1 MLSLIRF
8 YMKEYLGILSFK
20 PCMDDSDNSLSEA
33 SDAYSN
39 IKFCIDVWSI
49 ASCL

>member
-8 YMKEYLGILSFK
+8 YMKEYLEVLSFK
-20 PCMDDSDNSLSEA
+20 PCMDDSNNSLSEA
-33 SDAYSN
+33 IIAYQN
-39 IKFCIDVWSI
+39 IQFCIDVWSI